1 MPCQLIGWDH
11 YLGRKRMPYYI
22 VNKNAQP
29 NTRDHEV
36 HLTPRTN
43 CSSPRYPAP
52 QNRESLGFHSTC
64 HEQFWRQKGEAIQR
78 QMAVITVQTPVTP
91 ADSIESSLSTISAKR
106 VPRRVRDELL
116 SVAGRLA
123 RDGETQLKQ
132 SPENPG
138 RFKYPSCLWRCMGV
152 MLTT

>member
-64 HEQFWRQKGEAIQR
+64 HESSSGGKKARLYNGKWLLLLFKRLSHL
-78 QMAVITVQTPVTP
+78 
-91 ADSIESSLSTISAKR
+91 ADSASKVAADHLSEKSPPSSTR
-106 VPRRVRDELL
+106 
-116 SVAGRLA
+116 
-123 RDGETQLKQ
+123 
-132 SPENPG
+132 
-138 RFKYPSCLWRCMGV
+138 
-152 MLTT
+152 